1 MSRPNDTLPQRA
13 AHALR
18 FLAMDAVQKA
28 NSGHPGMPMG
38 MADIATVL
46 WTTCLRVNPANP
58 AWLNRDRFVLSN
70 GHGSMLLYGLLHL
83 SGFDLSMDDLRN
95 FRQLHSKTPGHPEV
109 GHTPGVEVT
118 TGPLGQGIS
127 NAVGMALAERR
138 LAERFNRP
146 GHEIIDHHTYV
157 FTGDGCMEEGVSH
170 EASSLAGHLKLGRL
184 IVFYDDNHI
193 TIDGGTDL
201 SFSEDVPR
209 RYEAYGWHTQS
220 VDGHDHGALA
230 GAIAAAR
237 AENGRP
243 SLIACRTI
251 IGWGSPN
258 KAGTHGTHG
267 SPLGDEEIAAT
278 RKALGWKSPPFE
290 VQNDVLAHWR
300 QVAGEGATAEKDWNT
315 RLEAYAQAFP
325 GEGAEL
331 RRIAAGKPSEAWRAP
346 LEALGKEWLA
356 TPPDADAT
364 RSASGKV
371 LETFAAQHPEL
382 VGGSADLTPSNNTRV
397 KTMEDVTPGAY
408 GGQYIR
414 YGVREHGMGAIMNG
428 MALHGSVVPYAGTF
442 LTFADYMRPAIRLA
456 ALSRIQVIYVFTHD
470 SIGVGEDGPTHQPV
484 EHYAALRA
492 IPGLRVYRPGDT
504 RETLEAWSE
513 ALGHRDGPSAL
524 LLTRQKIPTL
534 PGTGAG
540 GLARGG
546 YVLADAPD
554 GKGPQVLLIATGS
567 ELHLAMEARETLAGE
582 GIGARVVSLP
592 CWEVFAEQ
600 PRAYRDEVLPPSVT
614 RRVGVEAGVVQGWER
629 WLGLDG
635 GFVGMTGY
643 GGSAPAPQLFEQ
655 FGITA
660 SAVVDAARKQLGQ
673 GG

>member
-220 VDGHDHGALA
+220 VDGHDHEAL
-230 GAIAAAR
+230 GRAIAAAR

-290 VQNDVLAHWR
+290 VPDDVLAHWR